1 MSDNIPLDI
10 QAEIIKSLPVESLIR
25 FRLVSKR
32 WKSLI
37 GSSKFIADYQKHKR
51 HHHLLVRLKS
61 SHNFDE
67 KYVSIVDDDTFPQH
81 KFSLTV
87 PPSVKLLEK
96 PDIVSSQGLLF
107 VHSYDPVI
115 SGTLEA
121 LIWNPIIRKS
131 VHIDVCCE
139 PRPDFL
145 TLTFGV
151 GPDTCDPKIVK
162 FMYYQNW
169 GTFYE
174 VAIDRF
180 MYWFAWEA
188 SYVGDRLR
196 YKRNLIV
203 SFDMKSEEFTEIKLP
218 DSLEADS
225 ARDFNLYNIRESLV
239 MVQHKEAYVY
249 SVWKMMEHG
258 VAKSFTKLYT
268 INPTDDV
275 ILDMYGFRTSG
286 EPIVE
291 TKNNPQRD
299 LFAYDP
305 DSKHMTYIGIPG
317 STRDFYPT
325 VYSYTETLL
334 LLDH

>member
-96 PDIVSSQGLLF
+96 PDIVSSQGF
-107 VHSYDPVI
+107 
-115 SGTLEA
+115 
-121 LIWNPIIRKS
+121 
-131 VHIDVCCE
+131 
-139 PRPDFL
+139 
-145 TLTFGV
+145 
-151 GPDTCDPKIVK
+151 
-162 FMYYQNW
+162 
-169 GTFYE
+169 
-174 VAIDRF
+174 
-180 MYWFAWEA
+180 
-188 SYVGDRLR
+188 
-196 YKRNLIV
+196 
-203 SFDMKSEEFTEIKLP
+203 
-218 DSLEADS
+218 LEADS

-305 DSKHMTYIGIPG
+305 DSKHITYIGIPG

>member
-1 MSDNIPLDI
+1 
-10 QAEIIKSLPVESLIR
+10 
-25 FRLVSKR
+25 
-32 WKSLI
+32 
-37 GSSKFIADYQKHKR
+37 
-51 HHHLLVRLKS
+51 
-61 SHNFDE
+61 
-67 KYVSIVDDDTFPQH
+67 DDTFPQH
-81 KFSLTV
+81 KFSITV
-87 PPSVKLLEK
+87 PPSVKLLDE

-151 GPDTCDPKIVK
+151 CPDTCDPKIVK

-174 VAIDRF
+174 VFTLSTNAWRTLTKNLPRECINFTEYGVAIDRF

-225 ARDFNLYNIRESLV
+225 ARIS
-239 MVQHKEAYVY
+239 
-249 SVWKMMEHG
+249 
-258 VAKSFTKLYT
+258 
-268 INPTDDV
+268 I
-275 ILDMYGFRTSG
+275 I
-286 EPIVE
+286 
-291 TKNNPQRD
+291 
-299 LFAYDP
+299 
-305 DSKHMTYIGIPG
+305 
-317 STRDFYPT
+317 
-325 VYSYTETLL
+325 
-334 LLDH
+334 